1 MAGRG
6 RKRRSVEKE
15 RFWREAVERQRASGL
30 GVRPFCRREGL
41 SESSLHAWKRTLRK
55 RDADRSATEKPASDA
70 AVAREAF
77 VPVSVIEE
85 RAAAP
90 IEIVVPGGY
99 AVRVADRCDA
109 QSLRCV
115 LTVLQGVVAAERPSC

>member
-6 RKRRSVEKE
+6 RNRRSVEKE
-15 RFWREAVERQRASGL
+15 RFWRDAIERQRVSGL

-41 SESSLHAWKRTLRK
+41 GESSFHAWKRTLRK
-55 RDADRSATEKPASDA
+55 RDADRSATERPSSDA
-70 AVAREAF
+70 TVSREAF
-77 VPVSVIEE
+77 VPVSLMEE
-85 RAAAP
+85 RTAAP

-115 LTVLQGVVAAERPSC
+115 LTVLQSVVDAERPSC